1 MVFFLGKGETIYMP
15 LRDLLVTD
23 GLTTDDLVNYAYIIR
38 DKVRE
43 NERVMH
49 QIVNDS
55 AAQALLGYF
64 KEAMDEAVMESG
76 EVH

>member
-1 MVFFLGKGETIYMP
+1 MGVGWMSGQPIVVHRSANCEMIEALPRVVRKIET
-15 LRDLLVTD
+15 
-23 GLTTDDLVNYAYIIR
+23 
-38 DKVRE
+38 E
-43 NERVMH
+43 QVMH